1 MKKII
6 AIVLILTIGL
16 LVLGGC
22 TSTTTD
28 TPQDQQEVPSPEPE
42 QNQQQAGTDEI
53 PQPPALPE
61 GG

>member
-6 AIVLILTIGL
+6 AIILILMVGL
-16 LVLGGC
+16 FVLGGC

-28 TPQDQQEVPSPEPE
+28 TPQDQQQTESPEPE

-61 GG
+61 E

>member
-6 AIVLILTIGL
+6 AIMLILMVGL
-16 LVLGGC
+16 FVLGGC

-28 TPQDQQEVPSPEPE
+28 TPQDQQQEPSPEPE
-42 QNQQQAGTDEI
+42 HTQEAGTDEI

-61 GG
+61 E

>member
-6 AIVLILTIGL
+6 AIMLILMVGL

-28 TPQDQQEVPSPEPE
+28 TPQEQQKTPSPEPE
-42 QNQQQAGTDEI
+42 QNQQAGTNEI

-61 GG
+61 E